1 MSAPWD
7 TLLTGALVFDGS
19 GEPPRREDVA
29 LANGKIAARGAVL
42 PREQAHEVRDCREQ
56 WLMPGLIDIHTHLDL
71 EVELAPGLEEV
82 VRHGTTAVVV
92 GNCSLGAAF
101 GAQRAPGQDPIVDC
115 FARVENI
122 PKHVLARCA
131 DRMTWSDTGD
141 YLRHLDEL
149 PLGPGIAPLIP
160 HSMLRVQVMG
170 LEQAISRSP
179 TPAELD
185 RMCALL
191 GKAVSE
197 GYIGFSTDG
206 LPFHYLANDPHRDR
220 RIPTQFADYA
230 ELKRLTGIL
239 RDAERVWQATP
250 MPDRIPETLR
260 RFLLSSGRL
269 HGRALR
275 VSALAAVDFVANPRG
290 ISALLGMA
298 RLINSP
304 FMRGHFHLQAL
315 SSAFSIWADGVTNP
329 IMEELPSTRA
339 LMALDLDDRAG
350 RLALL
355 SDPAWIAGFQADW
368 YRGRRGFDLT
378 RLKML
383 LGLPPDNVSR
393 SLDRFVIDSC
403 PIAAWRGE
411 SIASLHARLLAFQ
424 TSGGTAGAQN
434 ADEKAFFG
442 DCPSPIGEAPDFF
455 LHLLRCWDKDLRW
468 YTVVANRDPAKV
480 RELLFHPHT
489 LPGFNDSGAHLS
501 NLAFYDGNL
510 LTLKIAQQE
519 STVRVAEA
527 VRRLT
532 REPADFFGIAAGSL
546 DTGARGDVV
555 IVDPAA
561 LAGYDSDAHRQFIWR
576 EDLQA
581 QQLVNRSDGVV
592 REVYI
597 GGRAAWRDG
606 AASALLGRE
615 KLGSALTFRG
625 RVEA

>member
-1 MSAPWD
+1 
-7 TLLTGALVFDGS
+7 
-19 GEPPRREDVA
+19 
-29 LANGKIAARGAVL
+29 
-42 PREQAHEVRDCREQ
+42 
-56 WLMPGLIDIHTHLDL
+56 
-71 EVELAPGLEEV
+71 
-82 VRHGTTAVVV
+82 
-92 GNCSLGAAF
+92 
-101 GAQRAPGQDPIVDC
+101 
-115 FARVENI
+115 
-122 PKHVLARCA
+122 
-131 DRMTWSDTGD
+131 
-141 YLRHLDEL
+141 
-149 PLGPGIAPLIP
+149 
-160 HSMLRVQVMG
+160 
-170 LEQAISRSP
+170 
-179 TPAELD
+179 
-185 RMCALL
+185 MCELL

-260 RFLLSSGRL
+260 RFMLSSARL
-269 HGRALR
+269 HGKALR

-290 ISALLGMA
+290 IAALLGMA

-304 FMRGHFHLQAL
+304 LMRGHFHLQAL
-315 SSAFSIWADGVTNP
+315 SSPFTIWADGVTNP
-329 IMEELPSTRA
+329 IMEELPATRA

-378 RLKML
+378 RIKML

-403 PIAAWRGE
+403 PIAGWRGE
-411 SIASLHARLLAFQ
+411 SIAGLHARLVAFQ
-424 TSGGTAGAQN
+424 ASGGSAGARD

-442 DCPSPIGEAPDFF
+442 DCPAPIGEAPDFF

-468 YTVVANRDPAKV
+468 CTVVANRDPAKV

-489 LPGFNDSGAHLS
+489 MPGFNDSGAHLS

-519 STVRVAEA
+519 STTRVAEA
-527 VRRLT
+527 VSRLT
-532 REPADFFGIAAGSL
+532 REPAAFFGIEAGSIA
-546 DTGARGDVV
+546 TGARADVV
-555 IVDPAA
+555 VVDPEA
-561 LAGYDSDAHRQFIWR
+561 LATYDSDANRRLIWR

-581 QQLVNRSDGVV
+581 QQLVNR
-592 REVYI
+592 
-597 GGRAAWRDG
+597 
-606 AASALLGRE
+606 
-615 KLGSALTFRG
+615 
-625 RVEA
+625 